1 MTKLELLESGDGDFL
16 AATGLVVNAAAWHR
30 KNIRVNTKAVYQQ
43 HKFNL
48 LREEGEGFAKLITVL
63 NRVGAASLTDKS
75 LPGLVRL
82 PWMLQPLHD
91 DCAEAHASGS
101 RCKFA
106 ADFLAHVI
114 KCLQAQVL
122 GVSNRLLGA
131 SSCEQTGA
139 GMATSQCG
147 DQFGGCDR
155 CRCWRLGA

>member
-1 MTKLELLESGDGDFL
+1 MKTRHSFKLVAQVTIVQFDISGRLGLWSQVTKLELLESGDGDFL

-82 PWMLQPLHD
+82 TWILQPVHY
-91 DCAEAHASGS
+91 EHVEGHASGP
-101 RCKFA
+101 RCKLVGDA
-106 ADFLAHVI
+106 LAHVF
-114 KCLQAQVL
+114 KFLEA
-122 GVSNRLLGA
+122 
-131 SSCEQTGA
+131 
-139 GMATSQCG
+139 
-147 DQFGGCDR
+147 
-155 CRCWRLGA
+155 